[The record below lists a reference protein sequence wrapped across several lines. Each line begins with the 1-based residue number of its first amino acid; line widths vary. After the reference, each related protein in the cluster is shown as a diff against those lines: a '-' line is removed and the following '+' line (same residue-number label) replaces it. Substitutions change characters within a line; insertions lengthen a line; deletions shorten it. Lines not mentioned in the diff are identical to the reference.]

1 MFKHIEHTK
10 TVLELIEPISTMLLL
25 IKTRKHCV
33 VEQRGVQCDDALEI
47 LAKLPQEVASS
58 TPPASPV

>member
-1 MFKHIEHTK
+1 
-10 TVLELIEPISTMLLL
+10 MLQLTE
-25 IKTRKHCV
+25 TRKP

-58 TPPASPV
+58 TPPASPVWSARN